1 MHQHMT
7 TNPVDT
13 EEKIKEAAQRIF
25 LEKGFDGATIRDIAE
40 AAQINTALTNYYFR
54 SKEKLF
60 WLVYESLLK
69 EALKSVQ
76 AIMDKPIS
84 VKEKLIAL
92 LDHMFEVHAQNPNQA
107 IFFMNECRRNPQG
120 FAEKIG
126 INCEAMEQCFN
137 VQFEEEVKKGI
148 IINVSPDA
156 IFPLIFGM
164 IQQIFAG
171 RELTMHLFQM
181 NEAEFDKHALEQKR
195 IIKEM
200 ILKYLFNE

>member
-1 MHQHMT
+1 MT

-13 EEKIKEAAQRIF
+13 EEKIKEAAQRVF

-60 WLVYESLLK
+60 WLVYESMLK

-76 AIMDKPIS
+76 TIMEKPTS
-84 VKEKLIAL
+84 VKEKLVEL
-92 LDHMFEVHAQNPNQA
+92 LDHMFEVHAENPNKA

-120 FAEKIG
+120 FADKIG
-126 INCEAMEQCFN
+126 INCGAMEQCFN
-137 VQFEEEVKKGI
+137 TQFEEEVKKGLI
-148 IINVSPDA
+148 IDISPDT
-156 IFPLIFGM
+156 IFPLIFGL

-181 NEAEFDKHALEQKR
+181 SEAEFDRHALEQKKV
-195 IIKEM
+195 IKEM
-200 ILKYLFNE
+200 LLKYLFIE

>member
-1 MHQHMT
+1 MT
-7 TNPVDT
+7 SHPVDT

-25 LEKGFDGATIRDIAE
+25 LEKGFDGTTIRDIAE

-76 AIMDKPIS
+76 AILDKPIG
-84 VKEKLIAL
+84 VKEKLVEL
-92 LDHMFEVHAQNPNQA
+92 LDHMFEVHGQNPNQA
-107 IFFMNECRRNPQG
+107 IFLMNECRRNPQG
-120 FAEKIG
+120 FADKIG
-126 INCEAMEQCFN
+126 INCGAMEQGFIL
-137 VQFEEEVKKGI
+137 QFEEEVKKGLI
-148 IINVSPDA
+148 IDISPDT
-156 IFPLIFGM
+156 IFPLIFGL

-181 NEAEFDKHALEQKR
+181 NEAEFNKHALEQKK

-200 ILKYLFNE
+200 LLKYLFIE

>member
-1 MHQHMT
+1 MT

-60 WLVYESLLK
+60 WLVYESMLK

-84 VKEKLIAL
+84 VKDKLIAL
-92 LDHMFEVHAQNPNQA
+92 IEHMFEVHAENPNQA
-107 IFFMNECRRNPQG
+107 IFFE
-120 FAEKIG
+120 
-126 INCEAMEQCFN
+126 
-137 VQFEEEVKKGI
+137 
-148 IINVSPDA
+148 
-156 IFPLIFGM
+156 
-164 IQQIFAG
+164 
-171 RELTMHLFQM
+171 
-181 NEAEFDKHALEQKR
+181 
-195 IIKEM
+195 
-200 ILKYLFNE
+200 